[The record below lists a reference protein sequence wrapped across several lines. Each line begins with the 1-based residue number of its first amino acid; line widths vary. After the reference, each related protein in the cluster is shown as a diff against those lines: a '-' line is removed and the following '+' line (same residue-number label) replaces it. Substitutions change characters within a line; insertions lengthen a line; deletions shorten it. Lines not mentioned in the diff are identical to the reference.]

1 VRSFAAGLCGACVAG
16 TGAALLTHPIDTA
29 KTCMQSDMS
38 GARYASARAALPQL
52 LADGGVPSLYRG
64 GLARTVRLC
73 GAFFVCMTVRDMATD
88 YKNR

>member
-1 VRSFAAGLCGACVAG
+1 MAG

-38 GARYASARAALPQL
+38 GVRYASARAALPQL

-73 GAFFVCMTVRDMATD
+73 GAFFVCMTVRDMAID